1 MGRIKKIPALVTMAI
16 VICVA
21 MANAQVADTIKKSS
35 PKPLKN
41 LQVEA
46 RWTGGFVM
54 AHRPTVVYVQRQ
66 HIQGFE
72 ATLSKPLNGK
82 QPWHTFYPR
91 ATYGVTSH
99 HSNLGYNEVLG
110 KAYGAYAFLRFNV
123 WGHKGARLRFSIG
136 EGIVWI
142 TKPFDK
148 EQNHK
153 NITIGSHINAL
164 INLQL
169 TYEQRITKNIFINAG
184 IGLTHY
190 SNGAFTTPNLGLN
203 MPSVSLGAT
212 YKFYPEPIE
221 KKYQRNEF
229 TRSRRIIPSFILNIG
244 GKQIYPPDGKR
255 YGVFTLMANFL
266 YPIGIKSGL
275 LLSIDVFNDRSQAAI
290 LRHNNPNTQL
300 SYFKTVR
307 PGIAI
312 GHDLWLGRMSFVF
325 QAGVYPYTYYKG
337 DGLIYSRLGLR
348 YLFGKHLLAN
358 ITLKTHFAKADNVEF
373 GLGYSFGWPR
383 VVRLL

>member
-1 MGRIKKIPALVTMAI
+1 MVTMAI
-16 VICVA
+16 VMCVA
-21 MANAQVADTIKKSS
+21 IAQAQVVDTAKKS
-35 PKPLKN
+35 PPNILTN
-41 LQVEA
+41 LQLEA

-54 AHRPTVVYVQRQ
+54 AHRPTVVYLQRK

-72 ATLSKPLNGK
+72 VTLAKPLSGN

-91 ATYGVTSH
+91 AVLGVTFQ
-99 HSNLGYNEVLG
+99 HSNLGYDDVLG

-123 WGHKGARLRFSIG
+123 WGKKGARLRFSIG
-136 EGIVWI
+136 EGLVYI

-148 EQNHK
+148 LENHK
-153 NITIGSHINAL
+153 NVTIGSHVNAL
-164 INLQL
+164 INMQL
-169 TYEQRITKNIFINAG
+169 TYEQRITKNIFLNAG
-184 IGLTHY
+184 IGFTHY

-212 YKFYPEPIE
+212 YKFYPEPVE
-221 KKYQRNEF
+221 KKYQKNEF
-229 TRSRRIIPSFILNIG
+229 TRSRRIIPSFILCAG

-255 YGVFTLMANFL
+255 YGTYTFMANFL

-275 LLSIDVFNDRSQAAI
+275 LLTLDVFNDRSIAAI
-290 LRHNNPNTQL
+290 IEYNNPGTRLN
-300 SYFKTVR
+300 YFQTFR

-337 DGLIYSRLGLR
+337 DGRIYSRIGLR

-383 VVRLL
+383 VVKLL